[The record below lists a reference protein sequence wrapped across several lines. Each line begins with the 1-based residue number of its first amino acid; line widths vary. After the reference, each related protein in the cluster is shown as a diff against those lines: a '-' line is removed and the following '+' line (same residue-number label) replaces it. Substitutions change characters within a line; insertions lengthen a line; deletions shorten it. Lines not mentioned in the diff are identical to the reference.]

1 MLSCEPCQY
10 LIADALYEQIDDRLE
25 QQMLEHLE
33 NCADCQSTQQ
43 ELLAA
48 QAQLRDAG
56 LSSGHYDD
64 IPERAALGDIWGRIE
79 PALDKIDAQRYSQ
92 LPKRNLAP
100 WAAAITAIAA
110 SVVVFFSVTGP
121 QGNNPAVQPQI
132 VSTTSV
138 SSELVPTTNV
148 SPELMNYLDRAQVML
163 MQVANTEPNNGS
175 VIPITNT
182 FARNMAFEANLIGTV
197 SENDVNSGQRKL
209 LRDIEFLLLQIAN
222 LEESNMQEGVA
233 LMQRFLEENSILF
246 RIRLLELKDQDLVI

>member
-1 MLSCEPCQY
+1 MLSCESCQY
-10 LIADALYEQIDDRLE
+10 LIADALYEQIDARLE

-33 NCADCQSTQQ
+33 SCADCQSMQQ

-56 LSSGHYDD
+56 LSSRHYDD
-64 IPERAALGDIWGRIE
+64 IPERAALDEIWGRIE

-110 SVVVFFSVTGP
+110 SVVVFFSVIAP
-121 QGNNPAVQPQI
+121 QVNNPPVQPQI
-132 VSTTSV
+132 VSTMGV
-138 SSELVPTTNV
+138 SS
-148 SPELMNYLDRAQVML
+148 ELMNYLDRAQVML
-163 MQVANTEPNNGS
+163 MQVANTESNNWS
-175 VIPITNT
+175 IIPITNT
-182 FARNMAFEANLIGTV
+182 FARNMAFEANILGTV
-197 SENDVNSGQRKL
+197 SENNVNSGQRKL

-222 LEESNMQEGVA
+222 LEESNMEEGVA

-246 RIRLLELKDQDLVI
+246 RIRLLELKDQETVI